1 MEIKFDKV
9 HFTYDKIN
17 FHKREVL
24 NNINLIFKE
33 GKINALI
40 GKSGSGKTTLVEII
54 YGVLRPSSGNVL
66 IDNVIMNEETKERIR
81 FDIGMVFQDVN
92 EQFFNKTVKEELEAN
107 LKLYNY
113 RIDELQKRII
123 DALIMVGL
131 SDEYLNLNISLLSS
145 GEKKKVALASAL
157 VLNPKILIL
166 DEPMV
171 GLDLKSKKELIKLL
185 RLLKNRYKKTIV
197 IISNNLD
204 FILENVDYVYV
215 LNDKKIVMEGK
226 KLDVFK
232 QVDKLKKY
240 GIIVPN
246 IIFFEDLV
254 LKKKG
259 IKLGYRDEI
268 NDLIKDIYRCAK

>member
-131 SDEYLNLNISLLSS
+131 SDEYLNLNIALLSS